1 LIPARFNPRDLALFA
16 RALPLARRAQRV
28 RSHGLREVVA
38 SMAAGSRGL
47 RHHPK
52 RRLLE
57 AAIRANL
64 RWCRWF
70 GGIDTCL
77 TRSLVIGGMLA
88 HRDDVV
94 LKIGFGAG
102 DDDSP
107 LHGHAWITVAG
118 KPVGS
123 DGELAEGTYRQ
134 VLAIPFRGRKGAR

>member
-52 RRLLE
+52 RRLVE

>member
-1 LIPARFNPRDLALFA
+1 M
-16 RALPLARRAQRV
+16 
-28 RSHGLREVVA
+28 S
-38 SMAAGSRGL
+38 AGGPVL

-57 AAIRANL
+57 AAVRANH
-64 RWCRWF
+64 RWCHWF

-88 HRDDVV
+88 HRGGVV
-94 LKIGFGAG
+94 LSIGFGPG

-107 LHGHAWITVAG
+107 LNGHAWITVAG
-118 KPVGS
+118 RPVGG

-134 VLAIPFRGRKGAR
+134 VLAIPFRGGKGAR